1 MYLSFLYSILLHI
14 FLTIFVMFGVD
25 YSHNKQPQEET
36 ILLELMPIDLIT
48 NIKTTT
54 SSNNFDKNKPLEST
68 EKIEQSSVRQ
78 NKNDNKTEG
87 MSAIK
92 ERLKDQLAAKNPAE
106 KKLIPKQ
113 KTDTKEEEIK
123 SEKLPTPK
131 KIQSKEEKQPVK
143 EVKKSPDKT
152 TRSDKKNTQSKS
164 DPDEDLANAVLKSL
178 EEGGK
183 EKVKKKQN
191 LNDLMENAIKGD
203 TTEDYNPEGD
213 LSMSEVAL
221 IRSQITKAW
230 RVGAFSGG
238 KDNRQLRVVIKII
251 LEPTGE
257 IKDIKIDK
265 KRPEVV
271 SPRIYDAF
279 VDSVLRAVRLAAPLQ
294 NLPPDKFETW
304 QEMELVFDSSG
315 MIY

>member
-14 FLTIFVMFGVD
+14 FLTIFVMFGVN
-25 YSHNKQPQEET
+25 YSHNRQLQEET
-36 ILLELMPIDLIT
+36 ILLELMPIDIIT

-54 SSNNFDKNKPLEST
+54 SSNNLDKNKPLEST
-68 EKIEQSSVRQ
+68 EKIEQSTVRK
-78 NKNDNKTEG
+78 NKSDNKTEG

-92 ERLKDQLAAKNPAE
+92 ERLKDKISE
-106 KKLIPKQ
+106 DKKLADKQ
-113 KTDTKEEEIK
+113 NTQVKNQDIE

-131 KIQSKEEKQPVK
+131 KIQPKKEKEPVK
-143 EVKKSPDKT
+143 EVKKSSEKT
-152 TRSDKKNTQSKS
+152 TTSDKKKTQPKS
-164 DPDEDLANAVLKSL
+164 DLDEELANTVLKSL
-178 EEGGK
+178 EEGGT

-221 IRSQITKAW
+221 IRSQISKAW

-238 KDNRQLRVVIKII
+238 KDNKQLKVVIKII
-251 LEPTGE
+251 LEPNGE
-257 IKDIKIDK
+257 IRDIKVDK
-265 KRPEVV
+265 KRSEVV
-271 SPRIYDAF
+271 SSRLYDAF
-279 VDSVLRAVRLAAPLQ
+279 VDSVLRAVRLASPLK
-294 NLPPDKFETW
+294 NLPPDKFDTW
-304 QEMELVFDSSG
+304 EEMELMFDSSG